1 MAKSDDRPTGKR
13 GSKMSMAAATDKLT
27 ELANNP
33 MARSMLAAGLVAA
46 AAALTTNQKV
56 RQSAKKAGQDALDGA
71 GAAADNASK
80 IGAAIVTAATD
91 AVRRLLASDE
101 GPATRKSS
109 TAGRKGAASGKGK
122 GKTAKAAKPAARGQ
136 AKSAGAGK
144 AAAKSAAKP
153 AAKTAASRAKTA
165 SVASG
170 RGAANGAGAKG
181 SAKKAGGT
189 KAGGAAKRGR
199 KSAVKPA
206 DGAGGAG

>member
-91 AVRRLLASDE
+91 AVRRLLASDGE
-101 GPATRKSS
+101 PAPTRKSA
-109 TAGRKGAASGKGK
+109 TGGRKSAASAK
-122 GKTAKAAKPAARGQ
+122 GKTATAKPAKPAGRGQ
-136 AKSAGAGK
+136 AKSAGSSK
-144 AAAKSAAKP
+144 TAAASGAAKPAGKSAAKRT
-153 AAKTAASRAKTA
+153 KTAT
-165 SVASG
+165 
-170 RGAANGAGAKG
+170 AANGARAKS
-181 SAKKAGGT
+181 SAA
-189 KAGGAAKRGR
+189 KAGGAKSAGGAKRGR
-199 KSAVKPA
+199 KSAAKPA
-206 DGAGGAG
+206 DSAGSTS

>member
-46 AAALTTNQKV
+46 AAALTANQKV

-80 IGAAIVTAATD
+80 IGAAIVTAAAE
-91 AVRRLLASDE
+91 AVRRLLPGDE
-101 GPATRKSS
+101 APAKGKSS
-109 TAGRKGAASGKGK
+109 TGRKSAAGKA
-122 GKTAKAAKPAARGQ
+122 KTAKGKAAKPAGRGR
-136 AKSAGAGK
+136 AKSAGAGA

-153 AAKTAASRAKTA
+153 AGKSAASRTKTA
-165 SVASG
+165 SAASG
-170 RGAANGAGAKG
+170 RGANGAAAKTRG
-181 SAKKAGGT
+181 TKSAGG
-189 KAGGAAKRGR
+189 AKRGR
-199 KSAVKPA
+199 KSTAKPA
-206 DGAGGAG
+206 DGAGGTT

>member
-80 IGAAIVTAATD
+80 IGAAIVTAAAE
-91 AVRRLLASDE
+91 AVRRLLPGDE
-101 GPATRKSS
+101 APAKGKSS
-109 TAGRKGAASGKGK
+109 TGRKSAAGKA
-122 GKTAKAAKPAARGQ
+122 KTAKGKAAKPAGRGR
-136 AKSAGAGK
+136 AKSAGAGN

-153 AAKTAASRAKTA
+153 ASKPASKSAASRTKTA
-165 SVASG
+165 SAASG
-170 RGAANGAGAKG
+170 RGANGAAAKTRG
-181 SAKKAGGT
+181 TKSAGG
-189 KAGGAAKRGR
+189 AKRGR
-199 KSAVKPA
+199 KSTAKPA
-206 DGAGGAG
+206 DGAGGTT

>member
-13 GSKMSMAAATDKLT
+13 AAKMSMAAATDKLT

-91 AVRRLLASDE
+91 AVRRLLVSDDA
-101 GPATRKSS
+101 PATGKSS
-109 TAGRKGAASGKGK
+109 TGGRKSAASGKGK
-122 GKTAKAAKPAARGQ
+122 TASTKTAKTGGRGQ
-136 AKSAGAGK
+136 AKSASAGK
-144 AAAKSAAKP
+144 AAAAAAGSAAKP
-153 AAKTAASRAKTA
+153 AKKTAAKRTKTA
-165 SVASG
+165 N
-170 RGAANGAGAKG
+170 AANGARAKS
-181 SAKKAGGT
+181 SAA
-189 KAGGAAKRGR
+189 KAGGAKSAGGAKRGR
-199 KSAVKPA
+199 KSAAKPA
-206 DGAGGAG
+206 GGVGGTS

>member
-91 AVRRLLASDE
+91 AVRRLLASNDE
-101 GPATRKSS
+101 PAATRKGS
-109 TAGRKGAASGKGK
+109 TAGRKSAASGKGK
-122 GKTAKAAKPAARGQ
+122 TAKTKAAKPAGRGQ
-136 AKSAGAGK
+136 AKNVGAGK
-144 AAAKSAAKP
+144 AAAANSTAEPTGKSAAKRI
-153 AAKTAASRAKTA
+153 KTAT
-165 SVASG
+165 SG
-170 RGAANGAGAKG
+170 RGVNGAGAKG
-181 SAKKAGGT
+181 FAAKAGGT
-189 KAGGAAKRGR
+189 KPGGAKRGR
-199 KSAVKPA
+199 KSAAKPTDA
-206 DGAGGAG
+206 NGPS